1 MATRSNTRYEDVFD
15 NNNNKKSALKI
26 NKHNN
31 ARKVCC
37 LGIFFFF
44 VVFSHHYCH
53 ILPKIHRITVEAHII
68 TFLCFYLR
76 GTRVNYYN
84 EFLLKLNKSRRTCQ
98 KQFHR
103 QKIWLFDEIM
113 RRERRSIL

>member
-1 MATRSNTRYEDVFD
+1 MATRSDTRYEDVFD
-15 NNNNKKSALKI
+15 NNKKSALKI
-26 NKHNN
+26 NKHNR
-31 ARKVCC
+31 ARKVCY

-44 VVFSHHYCH
+44 VVFSHHCL

-84 EFLLKLNKSRRTCQ
+84 EFLLKVNKSRRTCQ
-98 KQFHR
+98 KQLHR
-103 QKIWLFDEIM
+103 QKIWFFDEIM